1 MAVLLYYLLNTT
13 GQEVPDSGGLA
24 DQGRRAHLL
33 PACGTDQIGIAAGA
47 LSPGERLPSVRDLAT
62 EAGVNPNTMQRALQ
76 ELERQGLVY
85 SQRTSGRFVTEDREM
100 IEAAKSALAAE
111 QVRSFLDAMARL
123 GYMRDDILRLIEARI
138 KEENGNG
145 EL

>member
-1 MAVLLYYLLNTT
+1 MQETVYDTNVPIYLQLIEKIQRMIVT
-13 GQEVPDSGGLA
+13 GEW
-24 DQGRRAHLL
+24 RA
-33 PACGTDQIGIAAGA
+33 
-47 LSPGERLPSVRDLAT
+47 GERIPAVREMALAF
-62 EAGVNPNTMQRALQ
+62 GVNPNTMQRALQ

-100 IEAAKSALAAE
+100 IETAKSSLAAE

>member
-1 MAVLLYYLLNTT
+1 M
-13 GQEVPDSGGLA
+13 DW
-24 DQGRRAHLL
+24 
-33 PACGTDQIGIAAGA
+33 QIRDDAPIYSQLVAQIKLGIAAGA
-47 LSPGERLPSVRDLAT
+47 LSPGERLASVRDLAA

-100 IEAAKSALAAE
+100 IETAKSSLAAE

>member
-1 MAVLLYYLLNTT
+1 MDWEIRDDAPIYSQLV
-13 GQEVPDSGGLA
+13 A
-24 DQGRRAHLL
+24 
-33 PACGTDQIGIAAGA
+33 QIKLGIAAGA
-47 LSPGERLPSVRDLAT
+47 LSPGERLPSVRDLAA

-85 SQRTSGRFVTEDREM
+85 SQRTSGRFVTEETDV
-100 IEAAKSALAAE
+100 IENAKRSLADE

-123 GYMRDDILRLIEARI
+123 GYMRDDILRMLEARI
-138 KEENGNG
+138 REESGNG

>member
-1 MAVLLYYLLNTT
+1 MDWEIRDDAPIYSQLV
-13 GQEVPDSGGLA
+13 A
-24 DQGRRAHLL
+24 
-33 PACGTDQIGIAAGA
+33 QIKLGIAAGA
-47 LSPGERLPSVRDLAT
+47 LSPGERLPSVRDLAA

-85 SQRTSGRFVTEDREM
+85 SQRTSGRFVTEETDV
-100 IEAAKSALAAE
+100 IENAKRSLADE

-123 GYMRDDILRLIEARI
+123 GYMRDDILRMLETRI
-138 KEENGNG
+138 REESGNG